1 MPKPKNAL
9 KLFLVQRP
17 LYEDFTRKL
26 EILLIELLRLKKI
39 NYQLIESRAKS
50 IESLQKKLSGPGKSY
65 DNPLDIIPDLSGIRI
80 IVYYNDDI
88 DRVNHIINEEFD
100 VVEIER
106 SHQPEVYEVDKF
118 GYISIHFVVR
128 LSEERKK
135 LTEWTSYKDL
145 HSEIQVR
152 TVLQHSWAAISHA
165 LQYKREA
172 DVPLKSQRR
181 LFRLAGLLELAD
193 EEFAVLRNEQK
204 ESKSE
209 AKKSLKDKGKI
220 VDLDSA
226 TVLEYLNSW
235 DNFPSIINKIK
246 KYGYKLEGSELDDE
260 LDGELD
266 DLKYVGVV
274 VQHAKR
280 LAIHTINDLES
291 VLNFDPLPFL
301 NKIRIEKGNTWTVSR
316 SFVLFLLLIRSKF
329 EEFSVDY
336 LVNEGWDEN
345 IAVRVISGAI
355 ADAKA

>member
-9 KLFLVQRP
+9 ELFLVQRP

-26 EILLIELLRLKKI
+26 EILLIELLKLKKI
-39 NYQLIESRAKS
+39 NFQLIESRAKS
-50 IESLQKKLSGPGKSY
+50 IESLQEKLSGPGKSY
-65 DNPLDIIPDLSGIRI
+65 DNPLDTIPDLSGVRI

-88 DRVNHIINEEFD
+88 DRVNHVIDEEFD
-100 VVEIER
+100 VVELEG

-135 LTEWTSYKDL
+135 LPEWTSYKDL

-181 LFRLAGLLELAD
+181 LFRLAGLFELAD
-193 EEFAVLRNEQK
+193 EEFTALRNEQN

-209 AKKSLKDKGKI
+209 AKKSLKEKDKI
-220 VDLDSA
+220 VELDSA
-226 TVLEYLNSW
+226 TMLEYINSW
-235 DNFPSIINKIK
+235 DKLPSIINKIK
-246 KYGYKLEGSELDDE
+246 KHGYELADD
-260 LDGELD
+260 DVD
-266 DLKYVGVV
+266 DLKYVGMVV
-274 VQHAKR
+274 HHAKR
-280 LAIHTINDLES
+280 LAINTISDLES

-301 NKIRIEKGNTWTVSR
+301 SKIRAEIGSTWEVSGI
-316 SFVLFLLLIRSKF
+316 FILFLLLIRSKF
-329 EEFSVDY
+329 EEFSVDD
-336 LVNEGWDEN
+336 LVNEGWDDH
-345 IAVRVISGAI
+345 IAARVINGAI